1 METDQDQLT
10 INMVSPLPNVT
21 GAAIPTTTNSISPP
35 KSRSKLP
42 VLNRRLSLNVKD
54 YNQSTPCSSKSSV
67 AAR

>member
-21 GAAIPTTTNSISPP
+21 GATNPTNSISPP

-42 VLNRRLSLNVKD
+42 VLNRRLSLNAKD